1 MLKMA
6 KITELTHHLVGLIV
20 EQGNVVVDATAGNG
34 YDTLFLA
41 ERVGP
46 SGRVYAFDVQKKAT
60 AQTYKN
66 LKEQNLQKQVI
77 LLRESHEH
85 LSYFVR
91 EKVNV
96 IMYNLGYLPGGD
108 QRVTTKHDSTLES
121 LKQALQLLTP
131 GGIISIVLYPGHRE
145 GAEEKEK
152 VIPFC
157 KELDPIQYVSLN
169 TCLLNREHNP
179 PELAVIQ
186 KRIF

>member
-1 MLKMA
+1 
-6 KITELTHHLVGLIV
+6 
-20 EQGNVVVDATAGNG
+20 
-34 YDTLFLA
+34 
-41 ERVGP
+41 
-46 SGRVYAFDVQKKAT
+46 
-60 AQTYKN
+60 
-66 LKEQNLQKQVI
+66 
-77 LLRESHEH
+77 
-85 LSYFVR
+85 
-91 EKVNV
+91 
-96 IMYNLGYLPGGD
+96 MYNLGYLPGGD